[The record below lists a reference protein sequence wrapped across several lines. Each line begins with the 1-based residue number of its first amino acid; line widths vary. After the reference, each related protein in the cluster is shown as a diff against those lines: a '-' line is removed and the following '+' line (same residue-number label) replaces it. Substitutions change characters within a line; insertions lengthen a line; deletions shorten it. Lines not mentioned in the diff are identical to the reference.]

1 MNIYISLPLRKINVN
16 MDNKQIKSKILDR
29 ANEICYERF
38 STSLYNICGLDVND
52 AGYIKEVLLS
62 DSLSDIK
69 NMGVGTFI
77 SNIPVLAQLLNS
89 NPLFGSKDRALR
101 QLYDN
106 RIMISLIEKIDS
118 LIKKHDMSDENA
130 VVESIASEIVEE
142 AIYLAK
148 Y

>member
-1 MNIYISLPLRKINVN
+1 
-16 MDNKQIKSKILDR
+16 MDNRQLKNKILDR

-62 DSLSDIK
+62 DSLSEIK
-69 NMGVGTFI
+69 SMGVGTFI
-77 SNIPVLAQLLNS
+77 SSIPILTRMLSS
-89 NPLFGSKDRALR
+89 NPFFGSKDRALR

-106 RIMISLIEKIDS
+106 RIMMISLMEKMDSLIE
-118 LIKKHDMSDENA
+118 KHDMSDENA
-130 VVESIASEIVEE
+130 AVEIIASEIVEE

>member
-1 MNIYISLPLRKINVN
+1 
-16 MDNKQIKSKILDR
+16 MDNRQLKNKILDR

-62 DSLSDIK
+62 DSLSEIK
-69 NMGVGTFI
+69 SMGVGTFI
-77 SNIPVLAQLLNS
+77 SSIPILTQMLSS
-89 NPLFGSKDRALR
+89 NPFFGSKDRALR

-106 RIMISLIEKIDS
+106 RTLIGIMGKIDS
-118 LIKKHDMSDENA
+118 IIEKHNGSDENTL
-130 VVESIASEIVEE
+130 VESVASEIAEE

>member
-1 MNIYISLPLRKINVN
+1 
-16 MDNKQIKSKILDR
+16 MDNRQLKNKILDR

-62 DSLSDIK
+62 DSLSEIK
-69 NMGVGTFI
+69 SLGVGTFI
-77 SNIPVLAQLLNS
+77 SRIPILTRMLSS
-89 NPLFGSKDRALR
+89 NPFFGSKDRALR

-106 RIMISLIEKIDS
+106 RTLIGIMGKIDS
-118 LIKKHDMSDENA
+118 IIEKHNGSDENTL
-130 VVESIASEIVEE
+130 VESVASEIAEE

>member
-1 MNIYISLPLRKINVN
+1 
-16 MDNKQIKSKILDR
+16 MDNRQIKNKILDR

-62 DSLSDIK
+62 DSLSEIK
-69 NMGVGTFI
+69 SMGVGTFI
-77 SNIPVLAQLLNS
+77 SSIPILTRMLSS
-89 NPLFGSKDRALR
+89 NPFFGSKDRALR

-106 RIMISLIEKIDS
+106 RTLIGIMEKIDS
-118 LIKKHDMSDENA
+118 IIEKHNGSDENTL
-130 VVESIASEIVEE
+130 VESVASEIAEE

>member
-1 MNIYISLPLRKINVN
+1 
-16 MDNKQIKSKILDR
+16 MDNRQLKNKILDR

-62 DSLSDIK
+62 DSLSEIK
-69 NMGVGTFI
+69 SMGVGTFI
-77 SNIPVLAQLLNS
+77 SSIPILTQMLSS
-89 NPLFGSKDRALR
+89 NPFFGSKDRALR

-106 RIMISLIEKIDS
+106 RTLIGIMEKIASIIEK
-118 LIKKHDMSDENA
+118 HNGSDENTL
-130 VVESIASEIVEE
+130 VESVASEIAEE

>member
-1 MNIYISLPLRKINVN
+1 
-16 MDNKQIKSKILDR
+16 MDNRQLKNKILDR

-62 DSLSDIK
+62 DSLSEIK
-69 NMGVGTFI
+69 SMGVGTFI
-77 SNIPVLAQLLNS
+77 SSIPILTQMLSS
-89 NPLFGSKDRALR
+89 NPFFGSKDRALR

-106 RIMISLIEKIDS
+106 RTLIGIMEKIDS
-118 LIKKHDMSDENA
+118 IIEKHNGSDENTL
-130 VVESIASEIVEE
+130 VESIASEIAEE

>member
-1 MNIYISLPLRKINVN
+1 
-16 MDNKQIKSKILDR
+16 MDNRQLKNKILDR

-62 DSLSDIK
+62 DSLSEIK
-69 NMGVGTFI
+69 SMGVGTFI
-77 SNIPVLAQLLNS
+77 SSIPILTQMLSS
-89 NPLFGSKDRALR
+89 NPFFGSKDRALR

-106 RIMISLIEKIDS
+106 RTLIGIMEKIDS
-118 LIKKHDMSDENA
+118 IIEKHNGSDENTL
-130 VVESIASEIVEE
+130 VENVASEIAEE

>member
-1 MNIYISLPLRKINVN
+1 
-16 MDNKQIKSKILDR
+16 MDNKEIKSKILDR

-38 STSLYNICGLDVND
+38 STSIYNICGLDIND
-52 AGYIKEVLLS
+52 AGYIKEVLLG
-62 DSLSDIK
+62 DSLSEIK
-69 NMGVGTFI
+69 TMGVGTFI
-77 SNIPVLAQLLNS
+77 SSIPILARVLSS

-106 RIMISLIEKIDS
+106 RIMISLMEKMDS
-118 LIKKHDMSDENA
+118 LIEKYDMSDENA
-130 VVESIASEIVEE
+130 GVESVASAIVEE

>member
-1 MNIYISLPLRKINVN
+1 
-16 MDNKQIKSKILDR
+16 MDKKQIKSKILDK

-38 STSLYNICGLDVND
+38 STSMYNICGLDVND

-62 DSLSDIK
+62 ESLSDIK
-69 NMGVGTFI
+69 TMGVGTFI

-89 NPLFGSKDRALR
+89 NPFFGSKDRALR

-106 RIMISLIEKIDS
+106 RTLIGIMEKIDS
-118 LIKKHDMSDENA
+118 IIEKHNGSDENTL
-130 VVESIASEIVEE
+130 VESVASEIAEE

>member
-1 MNIYISLPLRKINVN
+1 
-16 MDNKQIKSKILDR
+16 MDDKQLKSKILDR

-52 AGYIKEVLLS
+52 AGYIKEVLLG
-62 DSLSDIK
+62 DSLADIK
-69 NMGVGTFI
+69 TMGVGTFI
-77 SNIPVLAQLLNS
+77 SSIPILARMLS
-89 NPLFGSKDRALR
+89 NNPIYGSKDRALR

-106 RIMISLIEKIDS
+106 RILISIMEKIDS
-118 LIKKHDMSDENA
+118 LIEKHNGSNENTI
-130 VVESIASEIVEE
+130 VERVASEITEE

>member
-1 MNIYISLPLRKINVN
+1 
-16 MDNKQIKSKILDR
+16 MDKKQIKSKILDK

-38 STSLYNICGLDVND
+38 STSMYNICGLDVND

-62 DSLSDIK
+62 ESLSDIK
-69 NMGVGTFI
+69 TMGVGTFI
-77 SNIPVLAQLLNS
+77 SSIPALAQLLNS
-89 NPLFGSKDRALR
+89 NPFFGSKDRALR

-106 RIMISLIEKIDS
+106 RIMMISLMEKMDSLIE
-118 LIKKHDMSDENA
+118 KHDMSDENA
-130 VVESIASEIVEE
+130 AVEIIASEIVEE

>member
-1 MNIYISLPLRKINVN
+1 
-16 MDNKQIKSKILDR
+16 MDNRQLKNKILDR

-62 DSLSDIK
+62 DSLSEIK
-69 NMGVGTFI
+69 SMGVGTFI
-77 SNIPVLAQLLNS
+77 SSIPILTQMLSS
-89 NPLFGSKDRALR
+89 NPFFGSKDRALR

-106 RIMISLIEKIDS
+106 RTLIGIMEKIDS
-118 LIKKHDMSDENA
+118 IIEKHNGSDENTL
-130 VVESIASEIVEE
+130 VESVASEIAEE